1 MSSIRNTAGGYDQG
15 ICLAFNPTA
24 ANERIEQG
32 DVDDIAARDLR
43 QDYGI
48 VNRYGDERH
57 RI

>member
-1 MSSIRNTAGGYDQG
+1 MSSIRNTAGGNCQV
-15 ICLAFNPTA
+15 ICLAFNPTVA
-24 ANERIEQG
+24 SERIEEG
-32 DVDDIAARDLR
+32 DVHDIAARNVR